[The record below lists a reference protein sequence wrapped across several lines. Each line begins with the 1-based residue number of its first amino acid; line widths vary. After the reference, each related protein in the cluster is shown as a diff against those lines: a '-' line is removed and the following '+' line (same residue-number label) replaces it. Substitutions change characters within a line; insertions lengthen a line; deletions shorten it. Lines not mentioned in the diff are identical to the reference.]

1 MTVKIRLNNLLK
13 INNDV
18 TFQAKKNKS
27 EYLNGPS
34 QMKYFQ
40 KEIWNIIS
48 ETRNYRELASH
59 RKLTS
64 WYDQAS
70 DHSKTSQLWRNIHME
85 LKNSSSL
92 EIFRL
97 KTKSWIADKCSYWV
111 WK

>member
-1 MTVKIRLNNLLK
+1 
-13 INNDV
+13 
-18 TFQAKKNKS
+18 
-27 EYLNGPS
+27 
-34 QMKYFQ
+34 MKYFQ

-70 DHSKTSQLWRNIHME
+70 DHSKASQLWRNIHIE
-85 LKNSSSL
+85 IKNSSSL

-97 KTKSWIADKCSYWV
+97 KTKSWTADKCSYWV